1 MKLNKTMFIIL
12 VSLMIVVI
20 FSFVIV
26 NKVNDKKLV
35 CVLEKELIEGFND
48 NEDIVINFK
57 KGKINKIEYKRN
69 IIIND
74 YYTELGTY
82 PNALKTV
89 LSKGLKYLDDVEIT
103 TSDNYVSYELKLKD
117 KGVVLDNLNI
127 YYNNPSNK
135 TSLRYDVNSDIDSEN
150 AIKVGDKVTK
160 KELKEQLK
168 ELNFKCK

>member
-1 MKLNKTMFIIL
+1 M
-12 VSLMIVVI
+12 
-20 FSFVIV
+20 
-26 NKVNDKKLV
+26 
-35 CVLEKELIEGFND
+35 
-48 NEDIVINFK
+48 
-57 KGKINKIEYKRN
+57 
-69 IIIND
+69 
-74 YYTELGTY
+74 TELGTY

-103 TSDNYVSYELKLKD
+103 TTDNYVSYELKLKD